1 MNTPPPLFIDLYELT
16 MSQVYYDRN
25 MTRNAVFELTV
36 RSLPDGWDY
45 LIAAGLD
52 RALNFLESLSFGD
65 EELDYLATL
74 PQFDNAFL
82 KQLRNFQ
89 FTGDVW
95 APPEGTVVYE
105 HEPLIQVIAPL
116 PEAQIVETA
125 MINQIAYP
133 TLVASKAARTI
144 DAAAGRPVIEF
155 GGRRA
160 HGSEAAIE
168 ASRAAYIAGFDAT
181 SSIEA
186 GRRYGVPV
194 TGTMAHSFVLASDS
208 EADAFD
214 TFVSRYPGTTLLV
227 DTYGSESGVTNAIK
241 TAKRFGV
248 GSVGA
253 IRIDSGNFRN
263 ESWQARIKLDTVGLQ
278 DVRIVASGGL
288 DEYQI
293 AELVAS
299 NAPIDIFACGTAIVA
314 PPDASTLDAAY
325 KLVEYD
331 GRPVRKLSVGKPSI
345 GARKQVWRQADHDH
359 IGRWDQ
365 QPASADEPLLS
376 RMIANGERTPA
387 SQDSL
392 EAIRHRAAVGR
403 IPRRVDID
411 PSLLD

>member
-116 PEAQIVETA
+116 PQAQIVETA

-133 TLVASKAARTI
+133 TLVASKAARTV

-214 TFVSRYPGTTLLV
+214 AFVSRYPGTTLLV

-241 TAKRFGV
+241 TAKRFGPV
-248 GSVGA
+248 PSEQ
-253 IRIDSGNFRN
+253 S
-263 ESWQARIKLDTVGLQ
+263 ESTPATSATSR
-278 DVRIVASGGL
+278 
-288 DEYQI
+288 
-293 AELVAS
+293 
-299 NAPIDIFACGTAIVA
+299 
-314 PPDASTLDAAY
+314 
-325 KLVEYD
+325 
-331 GRPVRKLSVGKPSI
+331 GRPASSSTPS
-345 GARKQVWRQADHDH
+345 AC
-359 IGRWDQ
+359 
-365 QPASADEPLLS
+365 
-376 RMIANGERTPA
+376 RTCESSP
-387 SQDSL
+387 
-392 EAIRHRAAVGR
+392 AAVSTNTKSLSWSPQTHQSTYSPAEPQSS
-403 IPRRVDID
+403 PRPTPQPWTPPTSSSSTTASR
-411 PSLLD
+411 SENCLLVSRALALANKSGDRQTTTTSAVGINNPLRQTSHC